1 MATDH
6 QSPASKQQQPGT
18 SAFKVREDRRT
29 LAARPVHISSHEICA
44 LRICNCLSSKKTQLL
59 SRAKKEEE
67 IFPLFQL
74 VIYEQENFQG
84 RCHELTGPCNN
95 LQEAG
100 VEKVGSILV
109 LCGPWVWVRDR
120 QRKLANDQKKREWNR
135 EKQSNLMCDKQT
147 TNHLSSWA
155 PASITAP
162 FVVVVVVVVF
172 CLLRWVGYEQAN
184 CKGEQYVFEKG
195 EYPRWDSWTNSR
207 RSDTIVAFRPIKVV
221 REIYKFIPPSHNQLL
236 HISPLAWFFFS
247 SDSSGQPGAQDC
259 PLRKP
264 QLCREEDRNHRWWC
278 PQLSRTRLP
287 GEGLFCSGPEWH
299 VSPSSQ
305 QVLYII
311 EIAATC
317 PLTSNWLT
325 FVSPLFAC
333 GAPAGWATSI
343 QATEAISTCLRR
355 GSTRTPLI
363 SEPRFLRS
371 NQSGA
376 SETCSGIRGVPFIPS
391 TKLVTLS
398 CQESWPQHP
407 LLPFWQQTL
416 WPSFTTTMQHFDI
429 SWGSSNNLWSKL
441 INPHCLHLTQSWDCL
456 LFFPSTQVL
465 QTATPEKQT
474 PPMHLNCA

>member
-44 LRICNCLSSKKTQLL
+44 LRICNCLSSKKTQLI

-236 HISPLAWFFFS
+236 HISPLAWFFFLLIHQ
-247 SDSSGQPGAQDC
+247 DSQEH
-259 PLRKP
+259 KI
-264 QLCREEDRNHRWWC
+264 
-278 PQLSRTRLP
+278 
-287 GEGLFCSGPEWH
+287 
-299 VSPSSQ
+299 
-305 QVLYII
+305 VLYENPSFAGKKI
-311 EIAATC
+311 EIIDDDVPSFHAHGYQEK
-317 PLTSNWLT
+317 
-325 FVSPLFAC
+325 VS
-333 GAPAGWATSI
+333 SV
-343 QATEAISTCLRR
+343 RV
-355 GSTRTPLI
+355 
-363 SEPRFLRS
+363 
-371 NQSGA
+371 QSG
-376 SETCSGIRGVPFIPS
+376 TWVHPFS
-391 TKLVTLS
+391 R
-398 CQESWPQHP
+398 CC
-407 LLPFWQQTL
+407 
-416 WPSFTTTMQHFDI
+416 I
-429 SWGSSNNLWSKL
+429 S
-441 INPHCLHLTQSWDCL
+441 
-456 LFFPSTQVL
+456 
-465 QTATPEKQT
+465 
-474 PPMHLNCA
+474 